1 MRAAVYHGPNKVEIT
16 DVPEPHPGAGQV
28 KIHVGFNG
36 ICGTDLHEYYAGPIF
51 IPTEPHALTGQQM
64 PLVLGH
70 EFSGTIT
77 ELGAGVTGWAIGDRV
92 AIEPIY
98 RCGQCGPC
106 RAGNYNICQTIGFH
120 GLMSDGGMAEYTVV
134 PTDML
139 HALPDSVSL
148 ELGALVEPMSV
159 AYHAATL
166 GDVQAGDT
174 AVVFGAGPIGIGLWF
189 ALRGKGLENV
199 TVVEPSQT

>member
-1 MRAAVYHGPNKVEIT
+1 MKAAVYHGPNKVEVA
-16 DVPEPHPGAGQV
+16 DVPEPAPTEGTV
-28 KIHVGFNG
+28 KVKVGFNG

-51 IPTEPHALTGQQM
+51 VPTEPHPLTGRAL
-64 PLVLGH
+64 PLTIGH
-70 EFSGTIT
+70 EFSGVIT
-77 ELGAGVTGWAIGDRV
+77 DVGAGVTGYAAGDRV

-106 RAGNYNICQTIGFH
+106 RVGTYNICQRIGFH

-134 PTDML
+134 PTNML
-139 HALPDSVSL
+139 HRLPDNVSL

-166 GDVQAGDT
+166 GDVTPGDT

-189 ALRGKGLENV
+189 ALRGKALETARNR
-199 TVVEPSQT
+199 